1 MNFTIKQTTPTSTGI
16 GRSVTRTFGAALL
29 VTALGLSQLVLAESA
44 NTTSLNAIDTA
55 AQQLDIAA
63 LQQQTQQAQ
72 DDYLFAYAQYRLAVT
87 ASVRADEEVMKPA
100 LTAAVDR
107 LEQLINSEPAAD
119 LKVEALALLALSRGL
134 QAGYS
139 PIKGAYYGKLSSDAL
154 EQAIAMQQNNPRVQ
168 LAAAILAF
176 QTPTLFGG
184 SKKDALAHSD
194 VAITAF
200 NQPCEQIC
208 WGKAEAYIWR
218 GLAKAEAGDQA
229 GAKADWNQALQ
240 QAPDYGWAKQ
250 LLKDA

>member
-1 MNFTIKQTTPTSTGI
+1 MNYPLKQMTFTTLA
-16 GRSVTRTFGAALL
+16 GRFATRTLGVVVLTAAL
-29 VTALGLSQLVLAESA
+29 ASA
-44 NTTSLNAIDTA
+44 QSAIAGQGASLQAIEIA
-55 AQQLDIAA
+55 AQQLDVAA
-63 LQQQTQQAQ
+63 LQQQTLQAQ
-72 DDYLFAYAQYRLAVT
+72 DDYLFAYAQYRLAVA
-87 ASVRADEEVMKPA
+87 ASVQADEGLMKPA
-100 LTAAVDR
+100 LASAVER
-107 LEQLINSEPAAD
+107 LELLLKSEPVAE

-154 EQAIAMQQNNPRVQ
+154 AQAMTLQADNPRVQ

-184 SKKDALAHSD
+184 SKKDALTHANK
-194 VAITAF
+194 AIAAF
-200 NQPCEQIC
+200 AQPCQTIC
-208 WGKAEAYIWR
+208 WGQAEAYVWR

-229 GAKADWNQALQ
+229 GAKADWSQALL